1 MISKRGKC
9 IATAFAILLL
19 FGTVLLGAAFAGG
32 RTEDAAHLAKESYI
46 GSESLKGLT
55 VGGVSVSMSDDA
67 VKLFLEKLYWIYM
80 IFKSCLY

>member
-55 VGGVSVSMSDDA
+55 FFVSSRNEVSAARD
-67 VKLFLEKLYWIYM
+67 
-80 IFKSCLY
+80 